1 VTDTKNYLSL
11 GFAKN
16 EKQIPLV
23 PTFTFCEKIKNE
35 SDYWLGGTML
45 AFCLFVINVVNL
57 TTDY

>member
-1 VTDTKNYLSL
+1 LPTEK
-11 GFAKN
+11 KN

-23 PTFTFCEKIKNE
+23 PTFTFYEKIKNE